1 MSKKEKLEILQ
12 EIQQLEN
19 NCGSI
24 IDAIT
29 TVCEKYSID
38 IETISQYLK
47 YSKEMKERIR
57 EEGESLRL
65 LIFK

>member
-12 EIQQLEN
+12 EIQTLEE

-24 IDAIT
+24 IDAIVVT
-29 TVCEKYSID
+29 CEKYNID

-47 YSKEMKERIR
+47 YSKEMKERIK
-57 EEGESLRL
+57 EEGYSLRL
-65 LIFK
+65 LI